1 MMPFS
6 NRILPGSK
14 SRTIYALLSEGPA
27 TSAEIVDETG
37 WSLKLVGDH
46 LRRMLKRGEIQ
57 RSPCEFKG
65 QRSQWLWSVPN
76 TPSSKD

>member
-1 MMPFS
+1 MTPFS
-6 NRILPGSK
+6 YRILPGSK
-14 SRTIYALLSEGPA
+14 SRVIYALLSEGPA

-37 WSLKLVGDH
+37 WTLKLVGAH

-76 TPSSKD
+76 TPSTKD